1 MSSDTENTNPDIAI
15 LGTFKDNV
23 EEAEAA
29 LDALYGESSPDKEKA
44 LASLRNAV
52 QFFSNFVPYFE
63 SLFQDDDISPNAP
76 YGVSCGLVDCRSTPW
91 CSSEQIAKQKWR
103 DLVPKEISKENE
115 EKKEHEMND
124 VRPPKNEPINNPSQM
139 TWYLANRQIKAKKAI
154 LDYFKSRCQKLTQST
169 NILARYIAERNASTD
184 LTSISVGIASIA
196 ESINSLHP
204 ILSTLLGI
212 DEENTEHDTET
223 TPDSP

>member
-1 MSSDTENTNPDIAI
+1 MKMVESKILKNLPRCPICKKHPKLITDEGLCPGTPYLVTCGSADAFQTYWDKTEEQAMARWCNRVAEYFANNP
-15 LGTFKDNV
+15 
-23 EEAEAA
+23 EYE
-29 LDALYGESSPDKEKA
+29 
-44 LASLRNAV
+44 
-52 QFFSNFVPYFE
+52 
-63 SLFQDDDISPNAP
+63 
-76 YGVSCGLVDCRSTPW
+76 
-91 CSSEQIAKQKWR
+91 
-103 DLVPKEISKENE
+103 PKEYEKEMRIPND
-115 EKKEHEMND
+115 EKKEDGTMENNKLQ
-124 VRPPKNEPINNPSQM
+124 PKNEPINNPSQM

-212 DEENTEHDTET
+212 DEENTEHDTEK